1 MNMIKKVMIIASFCL
16 SFSAWSAE
24 PIVTSSEV
32 DNYHGYIGV
41 GYNRPFIGLDG
52 YKPAEADGIS
62 VLFGHNYKSW
72 LDLEF
77 RASTATGYQKVES
90 KTSGQPSVS
99 VRQNYN
105 IAGLLKF
112 KWQPISL
119 LEFSLDTG
127 LNYMDYEKK
136 VGSVIANEY
145 KTGLVLGAGLGLR
158 ITRKL
163 SINAD
168 YQSYQRNTFLKTDT
182 TDNTWSAA
190 NLTFQYHF

>member
-1 MNMIKKVMIIASFCL
+1 MMKKIVLAVGLCIS
-16 SFSAWSAE
+16 SVAWAGDPVVSGYGIE
-24 PIVTSSEV
+24 S
-32 DNYHGYIGV
+32 YHGYIGV

-90 KTSGQPSVS
+90 KISGQPSVS

-145 KTGLVLGAGLGLR
+145 KTGLVLGAGLGLH
-158 ITRKL
+158 ITRKF